1 MTEKNERGFEAATI
15 CHICGENLESDKV
28 RYHCHVSG
36 KYRGAAH
43 NACNLKFRIP
53 SFIPVVM
60 HNLKGYDSH
69 LIMNHLG
76 KLDAEITCIPN
87 NMEKYVS
94 FTIADRYQSKQS
106 DEPPAKRAKVS
117 RSLNLRFID
126 SLAFM
131 NASLDSLVK
140 NLKSSGAENFIHL
153 NREFD
158 SPVQREL
165 LTRKGSYPYE
175 YMDSFERFDET
186 CLPQQEAFY
195 SSLSDEGISEEDYKH
210 AQEVWDTFHCRNI
223 GDYHDLYLRSD
234 VFLLADVFE
243 NFRSTCLSN
252 YELDPAHYFT
262 DPGLSWDACLKKSG
276 VKLELLTDPDMHM
289 MFEKG
294 IRGGISMVSHRHA
307 IANNPQMQNYNPE
320 QPTSYLMYLDANNL
334 YGWAMSEYLPT
345 GGFRWL
351 DEEEV
356 NDLDVDNIPEDG
368 SKGYILEVDL
378 EYPEELHGAHDQYPL
393 APEKILVT
401 DDLLS
406 SYSKRLKDKFD
417 MGSSK
422 VPKLIPN
429 LHDKTNYVL
438 HYRNLQLY
446 LKLGM
451 KLKKIH
457 RVIEFNQAPW
467 MKEYIDFNTSRRME
481 AKNGFEKDFFK
492 LMNNSVFGKTMENLR
507 KRVDVKLVNDERM
520 RTKLVSQPY
529 FKLMKIFNFH
539 LVAIEMRK
547 KNLTLNRPIY
557 CGMAILDNSKM
568 LMYRFH
574 YELIKQ
580 RYGSDATLLFTDTDS
595 LCYHIKTEDV
605 YHDMFERKEEF
616 DFSDY
621 PKESKFHDPTNK
633 KVIGKMKDETA
644 SVPIVEFVGL
654 RSKMYSFK
662 TEEHECKKAKGI
674 NKGVVRRKMRHQ
686 DYLKTLEKQ
695 TRSLARMRAIRS
707 TNHRVTSCEINKIG
721 LSSYDDKRYIMEDG
735 KATLAFGN
743 SAILDN

>member
-1 MTEKNERGFEAATI
+1 M
-15 CHICGENLESDKV
+15 GEHLEEDKV
-28 RYHCHVSG
+28 RDHCHVSG

-69 LIMNHLG
+69 LIMQHLG
-76 KLDAEITCIPN
+76 KLDVEITCIPN

-158 SPVQREL
+158 SPVAREL
-165 LTRKGSYPYE
+165 LTKKGSYPYD
-175 YMDSFERFDET
+175 YMNSFERFEET
-186 CLPQQEAFY
+186 QLPPQAAFY
-195 SSLSDEGISEEDYKH
+195 SKLKEQELSDEDYEH
-210 AQEVWDTFHCRNI
+210 AMAIWSSFGLRSMGQ
-223 GDYHDLYLRSD
+223 YHDLYLKTD
-234 VFLLADVFE
+234 VVLLSDVFE

-262 DPGLSWDACLKKSG
+262 APGLSWDACLKKSG

-294 IRGGISMVSHRHA
+294 IRGGISTITHRHA
-307 IANNPQMQNYNPE
+307 KANNKYLS
-320 QPTSYLMYLDANNL
+320 SYDPAKESSYIIYLDANNL
-334 YGWAMSEYLPT
+334 YGFSMTQYLPT

-401 DDLLS
+401 DDMLS

-438 HYRNLQLY
+438 HYRNLKQC

-457 RVIEFNQAPW
+457 RVIEFNQDPW
-467 MKEYIDFNTSRRME
+467 MKEYIDFNTLHRQNAS
-481 AKNGFEKDFFK
+481 NPFEKDFFK

-507 KRVDVKLVNDERM
+507 KRVDVKLVNDERT
-520 RTKLVSQPY
+520 RTKLLGQPY
-529 FKLMKIFNFH
+529 FKSMKIFNDH

-547 KNLTLNRPIY
+547 KNLTLNKPIY
-557 CGMAILDNSKM
+557 CGFTILDNSKM
-568 LMYRFH
+568 LLYGFH
-574 YELIKQ
+574 YEFIKQ
-580 RYGSDATLLFTDTDS
+580 RYGTQATLLFTDTDS
-595 LCYHIKTEDV
+595 LVYEIKTEDI
-605 YHDMFERKEEF
+605 YRDMFQHKELF

-621 PKESKFHDPTNK
+621 PTDCPFHDPTNK
-633 KVIGKMKDETA
+633 KVIGKFKDETA

-662 TEEHECKKAKGI
+662 TEEHECKKAKGV
-674 NKGVVRRKMRHQ
+674 KKSGG
-686 DYLKTLEKQ
+686 
-695 TRSLARMRAIRS
+695 AA
-707 TNHRVTSCEINKIG
+707 KIH
-721 LSSYDDKRYIMEDG
+721 S
-735 KATLAFGN
+735 
-743 SAILDN
+743 